1 MGAASSQ
8 SVGVQRGCPTAA
20 FLTVT
25 TPGGT
30 HSATTSTAVAA
41 SSSPSAQKT
50 MYGRGV
56 PGGRRCHM
64 RTANTVSASVLV
76 YSMLT
81 GAVVDAT
88 IRNIMSGP
96 RGLSAK
102 IGGLNTAG
110 SGSGVTTFPPMQCP
124 AGKHFGLGCA
134 PRYRR
139 RDTLCGWCRQQYG
152 ESKFLLAGDKV
163 LLDGE
168 PATFV
173 AAGPDGYAL
182 VTAAGTVT
190 VPRAD
195 VRARLRISRG
205 GLPGGVASEYVDY
218 IPPPPGGDENS
229 AITAVRAVT

>member
-1 MGAASSQ
+1 MSQ

-30 HSATTSTAVAA
+30 HSATTSTVVAA

-102 IGGLNTAG
+102 VGARNTEPG
-110 SGSGVTTFPPMQCP
+110 SGATTLLLMQCA
-124 AGKHFGLGCA
+124 AGKHFGTACA
-134 PRYRR
+134 PGYRR
-139 RDTLCGWCRQQYG
+139 PDTLCGWCRQRYG

-163 LLDGE
+163 LLDGAA
-168 PATFV
+168 ATFV
-173 AAGPDGYAL
+173 AAGPDGYSFVA
-182 VTAAGTVT
+182 AAGTVT

-195 VRARLRISRG
+195 VRARLRVSRG
-205 GLPGGVASEYVDY
+205 GLPGGVVTEYVDY
-218 IPPPPGGDENS
+218 IPPPPGGDENN
-229 AITAVRAVT
+229 AITAVKAVA